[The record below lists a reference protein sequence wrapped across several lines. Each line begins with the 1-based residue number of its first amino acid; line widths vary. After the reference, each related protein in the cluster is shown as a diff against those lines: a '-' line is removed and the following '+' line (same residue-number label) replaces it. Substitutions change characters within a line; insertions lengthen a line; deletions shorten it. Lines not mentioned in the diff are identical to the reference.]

1 MRKAVPRELPDFN
14 YDDVP
19 EPVPNATSSTPA
31 DVVDEPPTARNTDD
45 QVPLDVERIEN
56 ADEHAAETIDQENL
70 VKEEPDVE
78 QPRYN
83 PN

>member
-1 MRKAVPRELPDFN
+1 MLGPLSGRGRHPAS
-14 YDDVP
+14 
-19 EPVPNATSSTPA
+19 ATSSTPA

-56 ADEHAAETIDQENL
+56 ADEHAAKTIDQEDL

-83 PN
+83 LRSRRA